1 MKIIR
6 FIYENEVCTGRI
18 EGNRAVISLHVD
30 SSDGRDLPL
39 GEVTLLPPVIPSKI
53 VAVGLNYKDHAS
65 ELNMELPKDP
75 ILFLKPPSSV
85 IGHGEHIVF
94 PDMANQVDYEAELG
108 VVIKDQI
115 KDIPEEEAQKHILG
129 YTCVNDVT
137 ARDLQ
142 KKDGQWTRAKSF
154 DTFSPVGPCIET
166 ELDPGNL
173 SIRSFLN
180 GEIQQN
186 SSTSDMIFGIN
197 ELVSYI
203 SRVMTLMPGDII
215 STDTPPGIGPMS
227 RGDKVSV
234 EIEGIGSLENT
245 IR

>member
-1 MKIIR
+1 
-6 FIYENEVCTGRI
+6 
-18 EGNRAVISLHVD
+18 
-30 SSDGRDLPL
+30 
-39 GEVTLLPPVIPSKI
+39 
-53 VAVGLNYKDHAS
+53 
-65 ELNMELPKDP
+65 
-75 ILFLKPPSSV
+75 
-85 IGHGEHIVF
+85 
-94 PDMANQVDYEAELG
+94 LG

-215 STDTPPGIGPMS
+215 STGTPPGIGPMS